1 MRLKLQFELEN
12 VTLDIQYRKSIISFI
27 KHAIQEY
34 DENLFKEIYKDNRMK
49 SFTFSA
55 ILPKPQFNQDKVT
68 LDNNRFTIIFSA
80 YNYLYALHLY
90 NAFLEQKLK
99 TFSLNRNSMTLK
111 NITMLP
117 EKEIKT
123 DSIKVKMISPVVCR
137 NHNQKTLKDM
147 YYCSEREEFDKY
159 IKINILE
166 QMKAEKLD
174 SSLLEGFK
182 ITPIQ
187 AKKAII
193 KLYEKQ
199 IETSLGIFELEGKKE
214 LLNYLY
220 KARNTA
226 VRKRWG
232 LVCSK
237 LYRRKEVKQSGRNR
251 NKVK

>member
-27 KHAIQEY
+27 KYSIQQY
-34 DENLFKEIYKDNRMK
+34 DENLFKEIYKDNNMK
-49 SFTFSA
+49 TFTFA
-55 ILPKPQFNQDKVT
+55 PILPKPQFKEDKVI
-68 LDNNRFTIIFSA
+68 LDNNKFTIIFSA

-90 NAFLEQKLK
+90 NAFLNQKLK
-99 TFSLNRNSMTLK
+99 RFSLNRNSMTLK
-111 NITMLP
+111 NVIMVP
-117 EKEIKT
+117 EIEIKT
-123 DSIKVKMISPVVCR
+123 NKVKVKMISPVICR
-137 NHNQKTLKDM
+137 NHNQSTLKDM
-147 YYCSEREEFDKY
+147 YYSSEREEFDKY
-159 IKINILE
+159 IKINIME
-166 QMKAEKLD
+166 QMKYEKLD
-174 SSLLEGFK
+174 SSILEDFK

-187 AKKAII
+187 VKKAII

>member
-12 VTLDIQYRKSIISFI
+12 TTLSIQYRKSIISFI
-27 KHAIQEY
+27 KNAIQEY
-34 DENLFKEIYKDNRMK
+34 DENLFEEIYKDNNMK
-49 SFTFSA
+49 SFTFA
-55 ILPKPQFNQDKVT
+55 PILAKPKFEENKVI
-68 LDNNRFTIIFSA
+68 LANNKFTVIFSA

-90 NAFLEQKLK
+90 NAFLNQKFK
-99 TFSLNRNSMTLK
+99 RFSLNKNSMTLK
-111 NITMLP
+111 NVIMVP
-117 EKEIKT
+117 EIEIKT
-123 DSIKVKMISPVVCR
+123 NKVKVKMISPMVCR
-137 NHNQKTLKDM
+137 NHNQSTLKDM
-147 YYCSEREEFDKY
+147 YYSAEKEEFDKY

-232 LVCSK
+232 LVCSS
-237 LYRRKEVKQSGRNR
+237 LYRRKEVE
-251 NKVK
+251 